1 MILLALPAAV
11 LATLHEFFVTF
22 FPLFVAIDIVGLLPI
37 YLSATSSVAES
48 ERRSIVVD
56 ATVTGGMVGLGFMLI
71 GDTVLHVLG
80 VTVGDLQAAGGILLL
95 VLAVYNLLHPDQPLR
110 RASGRIGVMP
120 LGVPMIVGPA
130 VLTTLLALARSR
142 GYVTTGVAFLVNLAF
157 VWAVLRWAF
166 FIERSIGEAGA
177 QAVAKVSN
185 LLLAAIA
192 VMMIRIGILTA
203 LSEARSG

>member
-1 MILLALPAAV
+1 M
-11 LATLHEFFVTF
+11 
-22 FPLFVAIDIVGLLPI
+22 
-37 YLSATSSVAES
+37 
-48 ERRSIVVD
+48 
-56 ATVTGGMVGLGFMLI
+56 
-71 GDTVLHVLG
+71 LHVLG

>member
-1 MILLALPAAV
+1 MTGVRAFFLA
-11 LATLHEFFVTF
+11 FV
-22 FPLFVAIDIVGLLPI
+22 PLFVAIDIVGLLPI
-37 YLSATSSVAES
+37 YLGATTNLREV

-56 ATVTGGMVGLGFMLI
+56 ATLTGGIVGLGFVLL
-71 GDTVLHVLG
+71 GDAVLQFLG

-95 VLAVYNLLHPDQPLR
+95 VLAVYNLLHPDLPLR
-110 RASGRIGVMP
+110 RATGRFGVMP

-142 GYVTTGVAFLVNLAF
+142 GYVTTLVAFSLNLVL
-157 VWAVLRWAF
+157 VWAALRWAA
-166 FIERSIGEAGA
+166 FIGRTLGEAGS

-192 VMMIRIGILTA
+192 VMMIRLGVMAAFGDMAT
-203 LSEARSG
+203 R